1 MSKAKVLKS
10 IYETWNMYLKSP
22 IKNFSARR
30 GAILILLMLDEEQ
43 SKARRGAIYA
53 RRGVVK
59 CIAFSLVSCY
69 LKP

>member
-1 MSKAKVLKS
+1 
-10 IYETWNMYLKSP
+10 MYLKSP
-22 IKNFSARR
+22 IKNVSARR

>member
-1 MSKAKVLKS
+1 
-10 IYETWNMYLKSP
+10 MYLKSP

-30 GAILILLMLDEEQ
+30 GAILILPMLDEEQ

-59 CIAFSLVSCY
+59 YIAFSLV
-69 LKP
+69 